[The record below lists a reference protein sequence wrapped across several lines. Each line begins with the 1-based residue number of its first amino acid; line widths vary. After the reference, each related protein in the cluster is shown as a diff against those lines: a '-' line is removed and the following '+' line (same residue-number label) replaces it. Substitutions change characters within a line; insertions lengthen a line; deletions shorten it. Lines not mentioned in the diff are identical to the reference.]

1 MVGKRTRKNDR
12 QSFSEVE
19 FTGLTEE
26 ENNTIDAF
34 IDEYYSDGDFYED
47 V

>member
-1 MVGKRTRKNDR
+1 MVWKDKNRK
-12 QSFSEVE
+12 SKIE

-26 ENNTIDAF
+26 ENSTIDVF

-47 V
+47 I

>member
-1 MVGKRTRKNDR
+1 MPEATLVWEDKKRK
-12 QSFSEVE
+12 SEIE

-26 ENNTIDAF
+26 ENSAIDVF

-47 V
+47 I